1 MIDDVLR
8 RALWQ
13 VVIITL
19 AMLALV
25 LLLGVLVD
33 LVAGIR

>member
-13 VVIITL
+13 VMLISL
-19 AMLALV
+19 AMLAV
-25 LLLGVLVD
+25 MLLLGVLVD
-33 LVAGIR
+33 LWAGMR